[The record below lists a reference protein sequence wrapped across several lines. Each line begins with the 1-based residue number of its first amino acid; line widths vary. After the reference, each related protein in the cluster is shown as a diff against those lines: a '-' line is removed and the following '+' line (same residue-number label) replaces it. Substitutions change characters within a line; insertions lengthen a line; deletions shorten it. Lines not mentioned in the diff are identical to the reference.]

1 MATISTNDIVV
12 NYKLGDVSG
21 LAQLEGKLSNLTK
34 DEQAALAEAKRLTA
48 QFQKM
53 GNEGKAGAEK
63 VSQGLSSANSG
74 MGQMS
79 GMLGKIGPLLAAT
92 FSATAIIAFGK
103 EVINTTAKFEQMQK
117 AIDFASGSAEKG
129 AENMQ
134 FLRDISAKLG
144 LDLTATAEGYK
155 TFAAASILAGQSN
168 KETNRQFE
176 AVSKA
181 VAAMGLSAEDSKGVL
196 LALGQVMSK
205 GTVSAEELRGQIGER
220 LPGAFNLAAKAM
232 GVSTMELG
240 KMMQKGEVASTEFLP
255 KFATELEKT
264 FGPAAAKNLGTL
276 TASQNKFNS
285 AIDNL
290 ILSIGNKLQPFL
302 KGSYDLAAG
311 IANQIAKA
319 AGGNQQKKASEEA
332 IAAKKVEMEL
342 AKAVFDLD
350 QTNTIRITK
359 SNLEQI
365 RQKIAAQKVMEMDV
379 RISKNL
385 NDQANARI
393 NNDKLRLAELQKE
406 QKVLVQMETIYTDM
420 AKIDVVSPKKESV
433 ELTKEELKALKDMF
447 ALREKMFDTQTAIRK
462 LRADLRNDP
471 VGIIGADVAYFD
483 ALYKLQIE
491 YKRKGL
497 AVTDDEIELTRL
509 KKEKAASDM
518 KEMEAKIQKES
529 DDERKKQIEKTEK
542 EIADIR
548 KRAMDGVVKRNNE
561 QNDELKKSTDR
572 FEAKQYEQIQ
582 KEIEMR
588 KEAERM
594 TIEMAQMTA
603 NQIFNLQSQYAA
615 NDLARKQR
623 QFDEEIRLADG
634 NQQKITEIEEKRRA
648 AEKEAR
654 IKQFKADQMQAI
666 ANVIFN
672 TAPIIAKYAAG
683 VVTAPLA
690 TIAAASAA
698 LQIGFILAQPVPE
711 FAKGVENFEGGPAI
725 VGEKGRELVRT
736 DSGSYLTPDR
746 ATLTYLPRGA
756 DVITAPKTRELL
768 AGNSTLTRGRNEWSA
783 IDTAPIAKAIMG
795 MPVQSLEISER
806 GLERYVTKGNR
817 TTKILNKKRGAN
829 L

>member
-74 MGQMS
+74 MNQMS
-79 GMLGKIGPLLAAT
+79 GVVGKLGPLIVGA
-92 FSATAIIAFGK
+92 FSATAIINFGK
-103 EVINTTAKFEQMQK
+103 AALEVTGKFQTLSAVLKNTLGSDSAAQGALVRIQEL
-117 AIDFASGSAEKG
+117 ASKTPFSVEELTRSFVKLANQGFQPTNA
-129 AENMQ
+129 Q
-134 FLRDISAKLG
+134 IVKLG
-144 LDLTATAEGYK
+144 DLASSTGKNFDQLAEAIIDAQVGEFERLKEFGIRAQKQGDEVKFTFKGVETTVKNTNTAIRDYIVSLGDVTGVTGAMKAQSDTLEGSISNLGDAWDLFLNAVGNNLAPIYKKSIQVTAAFLVELKNLFQSEESKLQERQGTSYNIYVK
-155 TFAAASILAGQSN
+155 QLESASDTAIKNAQINSSKRLEIVK
-168 KETNRQFE
+168 KET
-176 AVSKA
+176 
-181 VAAMGLSAEDSKGVL
+181 
-196 LALGQVMSK
+196 
-205 GTVSAEELRGQIGER
+205 I
-220 LPGAFNLAAKAM
+220 
-232 GVSTMELG
+232 
-240 KMMQKGEVASTEFLP
+240 
-255 KFATELEKT
+255 
-264 FGPAAAKNLGTL
+264 
-276 TASQNKFNS
+276 
-285 AIDNL
+285 
-290 ILSIGNKLQPFL
+290 
-302 KGSYDLAAG
+302 
-311 IANQIAKA
+311 
-319 AGGNQQKKASEEA
+319 
-332 IAAKKVEMEL
+332 
-342 AKAVFDLD
+342 
-350 QTNTIRITK
+350 
-359 SNLEQI
+359 
-365 RQKIAAQKVMEMDV
+365 
-379 RISKNL
+379 
-385 NDQANARI
+385 
-393 NNDKLRLAELQKE
+393 ELQKE
-406 QKVLVQMETIYTDM
+406 ADKTEAAYAIAMSRTQD
-420 AKIDVVSPKKESV
+420 
-433 ELTKEELKALKDMF
+433 
-447 ALREKMFDTQTAIRK
+447 EKGGGFAIR
-462 LRADLRNDP
+462 
-471 VGIIGADVAYFD
+471 
-483 ALYKLQIE
+483 Q
-491 YKRKGL
+491 KR
-497 AVTDDEIELTRL
+497 
-509 KKEKAASDM
+509 
-518 KEMEAKIQKES
+518 EMEAAKVALSESKKIQTDLEAMNQAAMDVEKKRSE
-529 DDERKKQIEKTEK
+529 ERKKSEEQSLTNSAENLKRLKQEYDAKVKLIE
-542 EIADIR
+542 I
-548 KRAMDGVVKRNNE
+548 
-561 QNDELKKSTDR
+561 Q
-572 FEAKQYEQIQ
+572 KQYEVLLKSVEGNVPEPQAKLGAEVNYLKSLEALQREYAAKGVEIN
-582 KEIEMR
+582 KTEIEITKLNRQKANDDLIAEENKFQLQIKEVMDKNR
-588 KEAERM
+588 KDEEEKRKASNDARIKAAKEAADAEIAAEKKLQEEKQKAREEAERQA
-594 TIEMAQMTA
+594 IELAQMTV
-603 NQIFNLQSQYAA
+603 NSIFSLQSQYAA

-634 NQQKITEIEEKRRA
+634 NVQKITEIEEKRRA

>member
-1 MATISTNDIVV
+1 MATISTNDIIV

-63 VSQGLSSANSG
+63 VSQGVNSARSSMGNLGSTINSIG
-74 MGQMS
+74 TSLGIAFS
-79 GMLGKIGPLLAAT
+79 GAA
-92 FSATAIIAFGK
+92 IVAFGK
-103 EVINTTAKFEQMQK
+103 EVINITAKFEQLQK
-117 AIDFASGSAEKG
+117 AITFASGSIEEGQKSMAFIRRT
-129 AENMQ
+129 A
-134 FLRDISAKLG
+134 SSLG
-144 LDLTATAEGYK
+144 LDLLGVAEGYK
-155 TFAAASILAGQSN
+155 TFAASSKMAGQSTD
-168 KETNRQFE
+168 ETNRQFL
-176 AVSKA
+176 AVTKA
-181 VAAMGLSAEDSKGVL
+181 VAAMGLSTDDAKGVF
-196 LALGQVMSK
+196 LALGQIMGK
-205 GTVSAEELRGQIGER
+205 GTVQAEELRGQIGER
-220 LPGAFNLAAKAM
+220 LPGAFNLAAKSM
-232 GVSTMELG
+232 GVTTAELN
-240 KMMQKGEVASTEFLP
+240 KMLQQGQVISAEFLP

-264 FGPAAAKNLGTL
+264 FGAEAAKNINTL
-276 TASQNKFNS
+276 TASQNKFGAALDSLMVALGTTYQGRIKSFFDTWANNFDRVKGLIDPGTAMFDKGMQQS
-285 AIDNL
+285 MKLSQEALKIAINNKNAEIRQLKEQYRLTADIVAADGEMSDLEKVMVEQLADKITMQQKFRDGMFANL
-290 ILSIGNKLQPFL
+290 KTTE
-302 KGSYDLAAG
+302 DT
-311 IANQIAKA
+311 AKA
-319 AGGNQQKKASEEA
+319 TEQTT
-332 IAAKKVEMEL
+332 EL
-342 AKAVFDLD
+342 TA
-350 QTNTIRITK
+350 
-359 SNLEQI
+359 EQI
-365 RQKIAAQKVMEMDV
+365 
-379 RISKNL
+379 
-385 NDQANARI
+385 
-393 NNDKLRLAELQKE
+393 KL
-406 QKVLVQMETIYTDM
+406 
-420 AKIDVVSPKKESV
+420 
-433 ELTKEELKALKDMF
+433 LKAEF
-447 ALREKMFDTQTAIRK
+447 
-462 LRADLRNDP
+462 N
-471 VGIIGADVAYFD
+471 
-483 ALYKLQIE
+483 
-491 YKRKGL
+491 
-497 AVTDDEIELTRL
+497 
-509 KKEKAASDM
+509 
-518 KEMEAKIQKES
+518 
-529 DDERKKQIEKTEK
+529 ERKKLLEIQREYEVLLKSIEGNVPEPQAKLGAEVNYLKSLEVLQREYAAKGVDITKTEIEITKLNRQKANEELISEENQFQLQIKDASKGYFAELDKQRK
-542 EIADIR
+542 EDEEKRRKSQEDRIKAAKEAAD
-548 KRAMDGVVKRNNE
+548 A
-561 QNDELKKSTDR
+561 ELAAEKKLQ
-572 FEAKQYEQIQ
+572 EEKQKARE
-582 KEIEMR
+582 
-588 KEAERM
+588 EAERQA
-594 TIEMAQMTA
+594 IDLAQMTV
-603 NQIFNLQSQYAA
+603 NSIFNLQSQYAA

-634 NQQKITEIEEKRRA
+634 NVQKITEIEEKRRA

-783 IDTAPIAKAIMG
+783 IDTAPIAKAIMA

>member
-74 MGQMS
+74 MNQMS
-79 GMLGKIGPLLAAT
+79 GVVGKLGPLIAGA
-92 FSATAIIAFGK
+92 FSATAIINFGK
-103 EVINTTAKFEQMQK
+103 AALEVTGKFQTLSAVLKNTLGSDSAAQGALVRIQEL
-117 AIDFASGSAEKG
+117 ASKTPFSVEELTRSFVKLANQGFQPTNA
-129 AENMQ
+129 Q
-134 FLRDISAKLG
+134 IVKLG
-144 LDLTATAEGYK
+144 DLASSTGKNFDQLAEAIIDAQVGEFERLKEFGIRAQKQGDEVKFTFKGVETTVKNTNTAIRDYIVSLGDVTGVTGAMKAQSDTLEGSISNLGDAWDLFLNAIGNNLAPIYKKSIQVTAAFLVELKNLFQSEESKLQERQGTSYNIYVK
-155 TFAAASILAGQSN
+155 QLESASDTAIKNAQINSSKRLEIVK
-168 KETNRQFE
+168 KET
-176 AVSKA
+176 
-181 VAAMGLSAEDSKGVL
+181 
-196 LALGQVMSK
+196 
-205 GTVSAEELRGQIGER
+205 I
-220 LPGAFNLAAKAM
+220 
-232 GVSTMELG
+232 
-240 KMMQKGEVASTEFLP
+240 
-255 KFATELEKT
+255 
-264 FGPAAAKNLGTL
+264 
-276 TASQNKFNS
+276 
-285 AIDNL
+285 
-290 ILSIGNKLQPFL
+290 
-302 KGSYDLAAG
+302 
-311 IANQIAKA
+311 
-319 AGGNQQKKASEEA
+319 
-332 IAAKKVEMEL
+332 
-342 AKAVFDLD
+342 
-350 QTNTIRITK
+350 
-359 SNLEQI
+359 
-365 RQKIAAQKVMEMDV
+365 
-379 RISKNL
+379 
-385 NDQANARI
+385 
-393 NNDKLRLAELQKE
+393 ELQKE
-406 QKVLVQMETIYTDM
+406 ADKTEAAYAIAMSRTQD
-420 AKIDVVSPKKESV
+420 
-433 ELTKEELKALKDMF
+433 
-447 ALREKMFDTQTAIRK
+447 EKGGGFAIR
-462 LRADLRNDP
+462 
-471 VGIIGADVAYFD
+471 
-483 ALYKLQIE
+483 Q
-491 YKRKGL
+491 KR
-497 AVTDDEIELTRL
+497 
-509 KKEKAASDM
+509 
-518 KEMEAKIQKES
+518 EMEAAKVALSESKKIQTDLEAMNQAAMDVEKKRSE
-529 DDERKKQIEKTEK
+529 ERKKSEEQSLTNSAENLKRLKQEYEAKVKLIE
-542 EIADIR
+542 I
-548 KRAMDGVVKRNNE
+548 
-561 QNDELKKSTDR
+561 Q
-572 FEAKQYEQIQ
+572 KQYEVLLKSVEGNVPEPQAKLGAEVNYLKSLESLQREYAAKGVAID
-582 KEIEMR
+582 KTEIEITKLNRQKANDDLIAEENNFQLQMKEVMDKNRNDEEEKR
-588 KEAERM
+588 KASNDARIKAAKEAADAELAAEKKLQEEKQKAREEAERM
-594 TIEMAQMTA
+594 AIDLAQMTV
-603 NQIFNLQSQYAA
+603 NSIFNLQSQYAA

-768 AGNSTLTRGRNEWSA
+768 AGNSTLSRGRNEWSA

>member
-53 GNEGKAGAEK
+53 GSEGKAGAEK
-63 VSQGLSSANSG
+63 VSQGVNSARSSMGNLGSTINSIG
-74 MGQMS
+74 TSLGIAFS
-79 GMLGKIGPLLAAT
+79 GAA
-92 FSATAIIAFGK
+92 IVAFGK
-103 EVINTTAKFEQMQK
+103 EVINITAKFEQLQK
-117 AIDFASGSAEKG
+117 AITFASGSIEEGQKSMAFIRRT
-129 AENMQ
+129 A
-134 FLRDISAKLG
+134 SSLG
-144 LDLTATAEGYK
+144 LDLLGVAEGYK
-155 TFAAASILAGQSN
+155 TFAASSKMAGQSTD
-168 KETNRQFE
+168 ETNRQFL
-176 AVSKA
+176 AVTKA
-181 VAAMGLSAEDSKGVL
+181 VAAMGLSTDDAKGVF
-196 LALGQVMSK
+196 LALGQIMSK
-205 GTVSAEELRGQIGER
+205 GTVQAEELRGQIGER
-220 LPGAFNLAAKAM
+220 LPGAFNLAAKSM
-232 GVSTMELG
+232 GVTTTELN
-240 KMMQKGEVASTEFLP
+240 KMLQQGQVISAEFLP

-264 FGPAAAKNLGTL
+264 FGAEAAKNINTL
-276 TASQNKFNS
+276 TASQNKFGAALDSLMVALGTTYQGRIKSFFDTWANNFDRVKGLIDPGTAMFDKGMQQS
-285 AIDNL
+285 MKLSQEALKIAINNKNAEIRQLKEQYRLTADIVAADGEMSDLEKVMLDQLADKITMQQKFRDGMFANL
-290 ILSIGNKLQPFL
+290 KTTE
-302 KGSYDLAAG
+302 DT
-311 IANQIAKA
+311 AKA
-319 AGGNQQKKASEEA
+319 TEQTT
-332 IAAKKVEMEL
+332 EL
-342 AKAVFDLD
+342 TA
-350 QTNTIRITK
+350 
-359 SNLEQI
+359 EQI
-365 RQKIAAQKVMEMDV
+365 
-379 RISKNL
+379 
-385 NDQANARI
+385 
-393 NNDKLRLAELQKE
+393 KL
-406 QKVLVQMETIYTDM
+406 
-420 AKIDVVSPKKESV
+420 
-433 ELTKEELKALKDMF
+433 LKAEF
-447 ALREKMFDTQTAIRK
+447 
-462 LRADLRNDP
+462 N
-471 VGIIGADVAYFD
+471 
-483 ALYKLQIE
+483 
-491 YKRKGL
+491 
-497 AVTDDEIELTRL
+497 
-509 KKEKAASDM
+509 
-518 KEMEAKIQKES
+518 
-529 DDERKKQIEKTEK
+529 ERKKLLEIQREYEVLLKSIEGNVPDPQAKLGAEINYLKSLESLQREYAAKGVDITKTEIEITKLNRQKANEELISEENQFQMQIKDASKGYFAELDKQRK
-542 EIADIR
+542 EDEEKRHKSQEDRIKAAKEAAD
-548 KRAMDGVVKRNNE
+548 A
-561 QNDELKKSTDR
+561 ELAAEKKLQ
-572 FEAKQYEQIQ
+572 EEKQKARE
-582 KEIEMR
+582 
-588 KEAERM
+588 EAERM
-594 TIEMAQMTA
+594 AIDLAQMTV
-603 NQIFNLQSQYAA
+603 NSIFNLQSQYAA

-768 AGNSTLTRGRNEWSA
+768 AGNSTLSRGRNEWSA

>member
-21 LAQLEGKLSNLTK
+21 LTQLEGKLSGLTK

-63 VSQGLSSANSG
+63 VSQGVNSARSSMGNLGSTINGIGTSLGIAFSG
-74 MGQMS
+74 
-79 GMLGKIGPLLAAT
+79 AA
-92 FSATAIIAFGK
+92 IVAFGK
-103 EVINTTAKFEQMQK
+103 EVINITAKFEQLQK
-117 AIDFASGSAEKG
+117 AITFASGSIEEGQKSMAFIRRT
-129 AENMQ
+129 A
-134 FLRDISAKLG
+134 SSLG
-144 LDLTATAEGYK
+144 LDLLGVAEGYK
-155 TFAAASILAGQSN
+155 TFAASSKMAGQSTD
-168 KETNRQFE
+168 ETNRQFL
-176 AVSKA
+176 AVTKA
-181 VAAMGLSAEDSKGVL
+181 VAAMGLSTDDAKGVF
-196 LALGQVMSK
+196 LALGQIMSK
-205 GTVSAEELRGQIGER
+205 GTVQAEELRGQIGER
-220 LPGAFNLAAKAM
+220 LPGAFNLAAKSM
-232 GVSTMELG
+232 GVTTAELN
-240 KMMQKGEVASTEFLP
+240 KMLQQGQVISAEFLP

-264 FGPAAAKNLGTL
+264 FGAEAAKNINTL
-276 TASQNKFNS
+276 TASQNKFGAALDSLMVALGTTYQGRIKSFFDTWANNFDRVKGLIDPGTAMFDKGMQQS
-285 AIDNL
+285 MKLSQEALKIAIN
-290 ILSIGNKLQPFL
+290 NKN
-302 KGSYDLAAG
+302 A
-311 IANQIAKA
+311 
-319 AGGNQQKKASEEA
+319 E
-332 IAAKKVEMEL
+332 
-342 AKAVFDLD
+342 
-350 QTNTIRITK
+350 
-359 SNLEQI
+359 I
-365 RQKIAAQKVMEMDV
+365 RQ
-379 RISKNL
+379 L
-385 NDQANARI
+385 
-393 NNDKLRLAELQKE
+393 KE
-406 QKVLVQMETIYTDM
+406 QY
-420 AKIDVVSPKKESV
+420 
-433 ELTKEELKALKDMF
+433 
-447 ALREKMFDTQTAIRK
+447 R
-462 LRADLRNDP
+462 LRADI
-471 VGIIGADVAYFD
+471 VAADGEMSDLEKVMVE
-483 ALYKLQIE
+483 Q
-491 YKRKGL
+491 L
-497 AVTDDEIELTRL
+497 ADKITMQQKFRDGMFANLKTTEDTAKATEQTTELTAEQIKLL
-509 KKEKAASDM
+509 KAEFN
-518 KEMEAKIQKES
+518 
-529 DDERKKQIEKTEK
+529 ERKKLLEIQREYEVLLKSIEGNVPEPQAKLGAEVNYLKSLESLQREYAAKGVDITKTEIEITK
-542 EIADIR
+542 LNRQKANEELISEENQFQLQIKDASKGYFAELDKQRKEDEEKRRKSQEDRIKAAKEAADAEIA
-548 KRAMDGVVKRNNE
+548 AE
-561 QNDELKKSTDR
+561 KKLQ
-572 FEAKQYEQIQ
+572 EEKQKARE
-582 KEIEMR
+582 
-588 KEAERM
+588 EAERM
-594 TIEMAQMTA
+594 AIDLAQMTV
-603 NQIFNLQSQYAA
+603 NSIFNLQSQYAA

-736 DSGSYLTPDR
+736 DSGTYLTPDR

-768 AGNSTLTRGRNEWSA
+768 AGNSTLSRGRNEWSA

>member
-63 VSQGLSSANSG
+63 VSQGVNSARSSMGNLGSTINSIG
-74 MGQMS
+74 SSLGIAFS
-79 GMLGKIGPLLAAT
+79 GAA
-92 FSATAIIAFGK
+92 IVAFGK
-103 EVINTTAKFEQMQK
+103 EVINITAKFEQLQK
-117 AIDFASGSAEKG
+117 AITFASGSIEEGQKSMAFIRRT
-129 AENMQ
+129 A
-134 FLRDISAKLG
+134 SSLG
-144 LDLTATAEGYK
+144 LDLLGVAEGYK
-155 TFAAASILAGQSN
+155 TFAASSKMAGQSTD
-168 KETNRQFE
+168 ETNRQFL
-176 AVSKA
+176 AVTKA
-181 VAAMGLSAEDSKGVL
+181 VAAMGLSTDDAKGVF
-196 LALGQVMSK
+196 LALGQIMGK
-205 GTVSAEELRGQIGER
+205 GTVQAEELRGQIGER
-220 LPGAFNLAAKAM
+220 LPGAFNLAAKSM
-232 GVSTMELG
+232 GVTTAELN
-240 KMMQKGEVASTEFLP
+240 KMLQQGQVISAEFLP

-264 FGPAAAKNLGTL
+264 FGAEAAKNINTL
-276 TASQNKFNS
+276 TASQNKFGAALDSLMVALGTTYEGRIKSFFDTWANNFDRVKGLIDPGTAMFDKGMQQS
-285 AIDNL
+285 MKLSQEALKIAIN
-290 ILSIGNKLQPFL
+290 NKNAEIRQL
-302 KGSYDLAAG
+302 KEQYRLTADIVAADGEMSDLEKVMVDQLADK
-311 IANQIAKA
+311 ITM
-319 AGGNQQKKASEEA
+319 QQKFRDGMYANLKTTEDT
-332 IAAKKVEMEL
+332 AK
-342 AKAVFDLD
+342 
-350 QTNTIRITK
+350 
-359 SNLEQI
+359 
-365 RQKIAAQKVMEMDV
+365 
-379 RISKNL
+379 
-385 NDQANARI
+385 
-393 NNDKLRLAELQKE
+393 
-406 QKVLVQMETIYTDM
+406 VQ
-420 AKIDVVSPKKESV
+420 KESV

-594 TIEMAQMTA
+594 TIEMAQMTV
-603 NQIFNLQSQYAA
+603 NSIFNLQSQYAA
-615 NDLARKQR
+615 NELARKQR

-725 VGEKGRELVRT
+725 VGEQGRELVRT
-736 DSGSYLTPDR
+736 DKGLFLTPDK
-746 ATLTYLPRGA
+746 ATMTYLPKGS

-768 AGNSTLTRGRNEWSA
+768 QGNSTFLNRQNQWTA
-783 IDTAPIAKAIMG
+783 IDTAPIAQAIKAI
-795 MPVQSLEISER
+795 PVQSLEISER